1 MNSSETGFR
10 PQRVADAAQN
20 PATRRHHDALAA
32 ARMYY
37 LQDLTMDG
45 IARQLRTSRSTVSRL
60 LSFAREEGLVQI
72 QIHSP
77 VDTAAELEAEV
88 SARFGLG
95 AQSVHVVPQVE
106 NLNEAES
113 LDRVAM
119 YAARTLTSL
128 VESRS
133 VIGIAWGSTVS
144 AMSRHL
150 GRRPTH
156 GSTVVQLN
164 GAANTQTM
172 GLGYASEIMRRFAS
186 AFDAAVEEF
195 PVPAFFDRPE
205 TKAWMWRERSV
216 RRVLEVQARMDLAVF
231 GVGSVQAD
239 VPSHVYSSGYL
250 DAADLESLG
259 EEGVV
264 GDVATVFFRADGSSD
279 GIELNARGTGP
290 ELAALRTVPRRLCVV
305 SGASK
310 AAALRGALNARLATE
325 LIVDEATAR
334 ALLAE
339 QA

>member
-1 MNSSETGFR
+1 
-10 PQRVADAAQN
+10 
-20 PATRRHHDALAA
+20 
-32 ARMYY
+32 MYY
-37 LQDLTMDG
+37 LQDLTMDS

-60 LSFAREEGLVQI
+60 LSFARGEGLVQI

-77 VDTAAELEAEV
+77 VDTAAELEDEV
-88 SARFGLG
+88 SDRFGL
-95 AQSVHVVPQVE
+95 APQSVHVVPQVE
-106 NLNEAES
+106 NLSEAES
-113 LDRVAM
+113 LDRVAL

-172 GLGYASEIMRRFAS
+172 GLGYASEIMRRFAT

-216 RRVLEVQARMDLAVF
+216 RRVLEVQARMGLAVF
-231 GVGSVQAD
+231 GVGSVHAD

-250 DAADLESLG
+250 DAADLESLAA
-259 EEGVV
+259 EGVV
-264 GDVATVFFRADGSSD
+264 GDVATVFFREDGSSE
-279 GIELNARGTGP
+279 GIGLNARGTGP
-290 ELAALRTVPRRLCVV
+290 DLAALRTVPRRLCVV
-305 SGASK
+305 SGPSK